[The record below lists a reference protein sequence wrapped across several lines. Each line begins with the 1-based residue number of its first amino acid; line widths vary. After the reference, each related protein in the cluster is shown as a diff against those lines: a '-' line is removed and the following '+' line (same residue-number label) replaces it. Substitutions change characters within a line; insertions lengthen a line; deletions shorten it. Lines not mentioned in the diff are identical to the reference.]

1 VSLLDRLMPKPA
13 KASTGIGAIWMT
25 NEPSLR
31 SITGNPQ
38 DKMREAQ
45 EVATSNRWIRAA
57 ERVISHQFGTVP
69 WHLETEDGESV
80 TDESPEI
87 LKQIRDLIEKPYRVL
102 EGDPISATPKT
113 RAGLWSLTCRHTG
126 VCGSSFWYQDETSVI
141 NGLPTSLLYINPARM
156 TPVGYNNRLTGWV
169 LDYNSRG
176 GGTPLEAKSVLHFT
190 IEEPDDGFFP
200 PGLVET
206 AMSSVN
212 IVKHGDRHAG
222 STLASGGK
230 RAMVYSPKAEAGILP
245 PDIFAQLEKDLRA
258 ANEHPDATRRSIIL
272 RGPIDATPVAATPA
286 ELDLTSVM
294 AMSRDDILALWG
306 VPLSQLGAAVP
317 AGLNSG
323 STKSFDEAALWQK
336 AVGPRLERFR
346 EVLQFEFLDPIG
358 QKIGQTLQLIVD
370 VPTFDDEAPKYDIAV
385 KAINLPL
392 TNAERRALIGM
403 DPFGNPTIDD
413 AVWMPI
419 NIQEMV
425 AAPVTDVPV
434 KASLPIALRRSVD
447 RLTPKIKKDLAAF
460 LTTQQRDIAALVRKN
475 AGHISSKPSDTD
487 AWWRP
492 DDWDAKL
499 LKVLAPYATEIA
511 NLTVT
516 QTKQALAP
524 GKADFADIVG
534 DKTLQAILKR
544 LGLRIKGI
552 NETTRDRVATAIRE
566 GVEAG
571 DGAAQLGDRI
581 EAAAAF
587 DEYRAELIARTES
600 ARALNESQIESYREF
615 DVTTVLA
622 IDGDNDE
629 ECAARDGQEFDLD
642 EALAIEDH
650 PNGTLD
656 WSPVIGE
663 PVAAKSAPVETP
675 TMPTFGIPQITIPMD
690 FDSMAQAQREQTE
703 MLKALLERPDPQPVF
718 NVPSPQINVAA
729 PDPTPITVNVPEQ
742 APPIVNVSTPEP
754 VKASTDGIQE
764 VRVVEMPSRR
774 STAVKRVKR
783 DRAGLIV
790 EVTEQEIEE

>member
-1 VSLLDRLMPKPA
+1 MAGVPPVSLLDRLMPKPA

-87 LKQIRDLIEKPYRVL
+87 FKQIRDLIEKPYRPL
-102 EGDPISATPKT
+102 EGDPINATPKT

-169 LDYNSRG
+169 LDYNARG

-358 QKIGQTLQLIVD
+358 EKIGQTLQLVVD

-403 DPFGNPTIDD
+403 DPFGNPKIDD
-413 AVWMPI
+413 AIWMPTGI
-419 NIQEMV
+419 GPV
-425 AAPVTDVPV
+425 VPAALMSQMNGGLLTADEARAEAGLGPMQWDEGLSHDEIGALIAEVEAGVLTHDEVRAKMGLGPMEWGEGLSHDETGALIANVEAGLLTHDEARAKMGLGPMTWGEGLSHDEVGALIAEVEAGLITHDEARARLNLGPAQWPEDLSHEEIGAILAKVEGGVMTVDEARQAFGLPTMQWSEDLSKDEVDTLNAQLTTGLLTIDEARAAVGRPTVQWPDDLSEKVKQAKELIDAGFEPDSVMDALNLPRIKHLGLPPVTLQKASDAALILDATT
-434 KASLPIALRRSVD
+434 KASLTQMRRATN
-447 RLTPKIKKDLAAF
+447 RITPKLQKAVAAF
-460 LTTQQRDIAALVRKN
+460 LAEQKREVVRRVRT
-475 AGHISSKPSDTD
+475 SSAHLAKKPSDTSV
-487 AWWRP
+487 WW
-492 DDWDAKL
+492 DGDKWDERLA
-499 LKVLAPYATEIA
+499 KVLEPYADEIA
-511 NLTVT
+511 GMTA
-516 QTKQALAP
+516 KQ
-524 GKADFADIVG
+524 I
-534 DKTLQAILKR
+534 
-544 LGLRIKGI
+544 
-552 NETTRDRVATAIRE
+552 
-566 GVEAG
+566 
-571 DGAAQLGDRI
+571 AQML
-581 EAAAAF
+581 
-587 DEYRAELIARTES
+587 
-600 ARALNESQIESYREF
+600 
-615 DVTTVLA
+615 
-622 IDGDNDE
+622 
-629 ECAARDGQEFDLD
+629 GQE
-642 EALAIEDH
+642 
-650 PNGTLD
+650 
-656 WSPVIGE
+656 
-663 PVAAKSAPVETP
+663 
-675 TMPTFGIPQITIPMD
+675 
-690 FDSMAQAQREQTE
+690 
-703 MLKALLERPDPQPVF
+703 
-718 NVPSPQINVAA
+718 
-729 PDPTPITVNVPEQ
+729 
-742 APPIVNVSTPEP
+742 
-754 VKASTDGIQE
+754 
-764 VRVVEMPSRR
+764 
-774 STAVKRVKR
+774 
-783 DRAGLIV
+783 
-790 EVTEQEIEE
+790 